1 MEKRHTAKKYMQP
14 PIVLLCLFLYN
25 DIEANNHSNTN
36 LDQSQSFTVET
47 SIKAPRYLGLGRV
60 LEFGHRKVDNATTM
74 KYQKMSS
81 SDKVLST
88 NFLPKVLM
96 RGKEVSLISLRKLA
110 FADSSFCCLMSS
122 PPIGIPK
129 KR

>member
-1 MEKRHTAKKYMQP
+1 MKKKTYRKEVYAVTDCP
-14 PIVLLCLFLYN
+14 SLLFLYN

-74 KYQKMSS
+74 KYRKMSS
-81 SDKVLST
+81 LDKVLPT
-88 NFLPKVLM
+88 NLLPKVLM